1 MLIGKR
7 EKISD
12 EKNKKLEAIAIIGL
26 MLFAIISYFV
36 TTFIFKK
43 DRNNISVF
51 VNGEQ
56 ITQIDGHRIDLNIP
70 GTYTIGEANGE
81 YNIIEIKDHKVR
93 CIDANCPDKICVSHG
108 YLNPD
113 IDNDMIVCAP
123 HKLTIQ
129 YQ

>member
-7 EKISD
+7 EKISE

-56 ITQIDGHRIDLNIP
+56 ITQVDGHRIDLNIP
-70 GTYTIGEANGE
+70 GTYTIGDPNGD
-81 YNIIEIKDHKVR
+81 YNIIEIRDYKVR
-93 CIDANCPDKICVSHG
+93 CIDSNCPDKICVSHG

>member
-70 GTYTIGEANGE
+70 GTYTIGDANGE
-81 YNIIEIKDHKVR
+81 YNIIEIKNHKVR

-108 YLNPD
+108 YLNPK
-113 IDNDMIVCAP
+113 IDNDIIVCAP